1 MSYLLTKASLEQS
14 PWLLDE
20 VLSLASEDVEFL
32 RFSYPQF
39 DNWFATKVI
48 PGILE
53 GERTLLLER
62 RGSVTAG
69 LLILKHTAIEKKLCT
84 LRIRP
89 DFESMGLGVRLFQT
103 AFHLLQTEQP
113 LLSVSAL
120 AAPKFERLFKY
131 FGFAQEAVYQ
141 GRYLPNVDEYSYNGL
156 LEPVCRSLAHHANP
170 DQFALPALEAN
181 TLSHTRRTRVS
192 C

>member
-1 MSYLLTKASLEQS
+1 MSYLLTKASLQQS
-14 PWLLDE
+14 PWLLE
-20 VLSLASEDVEFL
+20 KVLRLASEDVDFL

-48 PGILE
+48 PGIRD

-62 RGSVTAG
+62 RGTVTVG
-69 LLILKHTAIEKKLCT
+69 LLIVKHTAFEKKLCT
-84 LRIRP
+84 LRVRP
-89 DFESMGLGVRLFQT
+89 DFESKGLGVRLFQT
-103 AFHLLQTEQP
+103 AFHLLETEQP

-120 AAPKFERLFKY
+120 AAPKFERLFRY

-156 LEPVCRSLAHHANP
+156 LELPYGFHDHRANSEDCALLSTHDRPHLAYG
-170 DQFALPALEAN
+170 L
-181 TLSHTRRTRVS
+181 
-192 C
+192 